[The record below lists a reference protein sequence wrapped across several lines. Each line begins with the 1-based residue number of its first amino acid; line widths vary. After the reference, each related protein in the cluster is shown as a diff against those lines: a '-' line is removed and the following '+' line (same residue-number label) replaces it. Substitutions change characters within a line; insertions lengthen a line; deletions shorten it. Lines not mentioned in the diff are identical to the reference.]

1 MPSFFYKG
9 RYDREM
15 FTTENTLNEVIEGT
29 KDPKIKAYFSLG
41 MPSEFFDLVPEE
53 LKGCPLAE
61 IKERYTMPWG
71 MPYPAEEMAAT
82 ANFAENIVRQE
93 KYGVFSLWGREDS
106 VPDPLENGKS
116 SVFLLTLHKEQASA
130 PEEKKPAVIL
140 CPGGGY
146 ETLSFIG
153 EGISMAERL
162 EKEGYFPFVLRYR
175 LSPNRY
181 PASQED
187 LALAV
192 KFVRANAERF
202 GIDPHRLMLMGSSA
216 GGHLCASTAALVDE
230 IDRALTTEL
239 EETMPEAAEKYRG
252 ISIRP
257 DSLCLNYAVIS
268 FGKESHMGSIQALT
282 GGQDAL
288 REKLSVEKQV
298 SDGFPKTFLWACEDD
313 QLVPVSNTTRMGD
326 ALREK
331 GVPFKMMIYPTGGHG
346 CGLAAGTSA
355 EGWFDEMIKFM
366 KEK

>member
-1 MPSFFYKG
+1 MY
-9 RYDREM
+9 
-15 FTTENTLNEVIEGT
+15 TTENTLDELIEGIKDT
-29 KDPKIKAYFSLG
+29 KVKAYFSLG
-41 MPSEFFDLVPEE
+41 MPPEFFDLVPEK
-53 LKGCPLAE
+53 LKGCSLAE

-71 MPYPAEEMAAT
+71 MPYPAEDMAAT
-82 ANFAENIVRQE
+82 ANFAENMTRGE

-106 VPDPLENGKS
+106 VPDPLENGKK
-116 SVFLLTLHKEQASA
+116 SVFLLTLHREQDLGQG
-130 PEEKKPAVIL
+130 EKKPAVIV

-153 EGISMAERL
+153 EGISMAERM
-162 EKEGYFPFVLRYR
+162 EKEGYFPFILRYR

-181 PASQED
+181 PAPQED

-216 GGHLCASTAALVDE
+216 GGHLCASTAALCGEVE
-230 IDRALTTEL
+230 GNLMSEL
-239 EETMPEAAEKYRG
+239 RKTMPEKEEEYKD
-252 ISIRP
+252 ISTRP

-282 GGQDAL
+282 GGQDDL
-288 REKLSVEKQV
+288 REKLSVDKQV
-298 SDGFPKTFLWACEDD
+298 SGDFPKTFLWACEDD
-313 QLVPVSNTTRMGD
+313 QLVPVSNTMRMGD
-326 ALREK
+326 ALKEHQ
-331 GVPFKMMIYPTGGHG
+331 VPFEMKIYPAGGHG
-346 CGLAAGTSA
+346 CGLATGTSA